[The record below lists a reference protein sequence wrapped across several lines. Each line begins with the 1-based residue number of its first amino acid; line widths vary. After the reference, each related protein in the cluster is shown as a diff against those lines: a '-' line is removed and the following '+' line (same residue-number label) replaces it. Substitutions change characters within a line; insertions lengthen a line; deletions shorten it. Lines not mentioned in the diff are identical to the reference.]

1 MAIFTIIAA
10 KIVTALG
17 FAAFTAAGAATFAT
31 IAVSTLLSIGASRLL
46 MNRQMRGAN
55 GGGSGGARIQ
65 LPPATENK
73 LPVIYGSAYVG
84 GSVTDA
90 KISSDNKTMWYC
102 VAMAEVTDT
111 GSYTFDESNIYYNGL
126 KVQFGANGVVT
137 GLINN
142 TTPPTIDTKMSGQIN
157 IYLYPDGANVAGQNT
172 SQIAQTIMQD
182 AQIPAGQR
190 WTAFDLMTKCAF
202 AIIKVQY
209 NAEKG
214 TTSLGG
220 LTARLTNSLS
230 APGACIKDYMENAR
244 YGCAIPTDQIDTAS
258 LTALDTYSAESINYG
273 TGTQQ
278 RYRLNGP
285 ISTGNDCLSN
295 LQIMVDSTDSWLQY
309 NEFLG
314 KWSVIINQ
322 SYTDYTTIGSL
333 FLIDSS
339 NLVGGIDV
347 APINLN
353 ETYNQL
359 EIAYPNASIRD
370 QTDYQLIKLED
381 YFPGVMSPNEAT
393 NKLDVDYPIVNN
405 SVQSIYLGVRR
416 LLQGREDLTVT
427 FALDYSGIQ
436 IQAGD
441 IIRIKQE
448 VYGWDTL
455 NSGEGKLFRVANVS
469 EEKYSDG
476 SLGVRITAFE
486 YNDTIYA
493 DRAILDFQPDPNTGL
508 ANPNIMD
515 NPIAPRVILEADDS
529 IAYIKITGTVPANGL
544 FNKLA
549 FQYGTSSDP
558 ITHTFYQSSDNGDG
572 SPLTAELGSV
582 SLLIGQHYS
591 IKTIGTTN
599 WATVGASVFDLSVA
613 LTPTS
618 MIIPGKQYIISS
630 VGTTDFT
637 LSGASTNA
645 IGTIYT
651 QNNAVIPSGTGVTIE
666 TDFIATGTDVGTGIV
681 DTIFVITMND
691 LPPDTYYWSVRASND
706 TQGVTSPASL
716 PIVWAGPNITA
727 PKVQKRC
734 YVSNVGTLLTINNGN
749 PPAPPLTTANICV
762 GGFLSIT
769 AGGGEL
775 VPDTYVTEI
784 VSSSEFKINVA
795 PVYNLDTF
803 NFAANQIGSCVEVT
817 CKNPANGNTAGGVD
831 GGDIQDGTIPPDKIA
846 FGGIP
851 TIIDENFWAVWQ
863 SVQGG
868 SSVYTPPV
876 LGGINEPSYWANPFS
891 TIPSSKYYPFVQGT
905 SAIADGYLANSTSPF
920 LPEGSAV
927 LQIAVTTDGW
937 TVLGFNFI
945 EGQFRAG
952 VDVIDWDFQT
962 VIVAQADCKIQ
973 FLPYVTF
980 VQTPTT
986 FSLNTQLG
994 FTTIDLKANE
1004 PYEYYYE
1011 EEGMG
1016 VVDNTQSP
1024 PDSGQTIGMMWRVI
1038 QTGINV
1044 ISVSGSTNAYL
1055 RRGPFF

>member
-1 MAIFTIIAA
+1 MAVFTIIAA

-31 IAVSTLLSIGASRLL
+31 LAVSTLLSVGASRLL
-46 MNRQMRGAN
+46 MKRQMRGAS

-73 LPVIYGSAYVG
+73 LPVIYGSAYIG

-111 GSYTFDESNIYYNGL
+111 GSYTFDTNNIYYNGL
-126 KVQFGANGVVT
+126 KVNFGSNGVVT
-137 GLINN
+137 GLVNN
-142 TTPPTIDTKMSGQIN
+142 TTPQTTDTKMSGQIN
-157 IYLYPDGANVAGQNT
+157 IYLFPDGANVPGQNT
-172 SQIAQTIMQD
+172 TQTAIQIMQD
-182 AQIPAGQR
+182 AQIPAGQQ
-190 WTAFDLMTKCAF
+190 WTATDLMSDCAF

-220 LTARLTNSLS
+220 ITARITNTLS

-258 LTALDTYSAESINYG
+258 LTALDTYSAQTINYG

-278 RYRLNGP
+278 RYRLDGP
-285 ISTGNDCLSN
+285 IDTGTDCLSN
-295 LQIMVDSTDSWLQY
+295 LQLMVDSTDSWLQY

-359 EIAYPNASIRD
+359 EVAYPNASIRD
-370 QTDYQLIKLED
+370 QTDYQLIKLQD
-381 YFPGVMSPNEAT
+381 YVPGIMSPNEAT

-441 IIRIKQE
+441 VIRIKQE

-476 SLGVRITAFE
+476 SLGVRVTAFE

-493 DRAILDFQPDPNTGL
+493 DRAILDFQPDPNLGI

-515 NPIAPRVILEADDS
+515 TPIAPRVILEADDS

-651 QNNAVIPSGTGVTIE
+651 QNNAVIPSGTGITIE
-666 TDFIATGTDVGTGIV
+666 TDFIATGTDAGTGTV

-716 PIVWAGPNITA
+716 PIVWSGPNVTA
-727 PKVQKRC
+727 PKVQNRC
-734 YVSNVGTLLTINNGN
+734 EVSNSGTVLTLNSATAPDNTTVG
-749 PPAPPLTTANICV
+749 ICV
-762 GGFLSIT
+762 GGFIT
-769 AGGGEL
+769 MNGGNGEFAAN
-775 VPDTYVTEI
+775 TYVT
-784 VSSSEFKINVA
+784 KINSTTEFEISATMTTSLDSYSPPTTNGGCVTITCLN
-795 PVYNLDTF
+795 PVT
-803 NFAANQIGSCVEVT
+803 
-817 CKNPANGNTAGGVD
+817 GGTSGGID
-831 GGDIQDGTIPPDKIA
+831 GDDIQDGTIPADKIA
-846 FGGIP
+846 FGALGKLIAQ
-851 TIIDENFWAVWQ
+851 ELWAIWQ
-863 SVQGG
+863 PNQAG
-868 SSVYTPPV
+868 TPVFTAPV
-876 LGGINEPSYWANPFS
+876 IGNINEPSLYGNPFS
-891 TIPSSKYYPFVQGT
+891 TIPSTKYYPFIQGT
-905 SAIADGYLANSTSPF
+905 SAIADGYIANSTGSYQPY
-920 LPEGSAV
+920 GSAIQNMTV
-927 LQIAVTTDGW
+927 ATDGW
-937 TVLGFNFI
+937 APFTFNFVQ
-945 EGQFRAG
+945 GLFRPG
-952 VDVIDWDFQT
+952 VDVVDYYLSTELT
-962 VIVAQADCKIQ
+962 VDTDCHVQ
-973 FLPYVTF
+973 FLPYITF
-980 VQTPTT
+980 SQTPNTLVT
-986 FSLNTQLG
+986 NTQIG
-994 FTTIDLKANE
+994 FQMIEMKAFE
-1004 PYEYYYE
+1004 PYTFQYSEL
-1011 EEGMG
+1011 GIAAFDPAG
-1016 VVDNTQSP
+1016 G
-1024 PDSGQTIGMMWRVI
+1024 DSGQTIGMLWRVI
-1038 QTGINV
+1038 ETGATV
-1044 ISVSGSTNAYL
+1044 LSVQGSADVYL
-1055 RRGPFF
+1055 KRGPFF

>member
-1 MAIFTIIAA
+1 MAVFTIIAA

-31 IAVSTLLSIGASRLL
+31 LAVSTLLSVGASRLL
-46 MNRQMRGAN
+46 MKRQMRGAS

-73 LPVIYGSAYVG
+73 LPVIYGSAYIG

-111 GSYTFDESNIYYNGL
+111 GSYTFDTNNIYYNGL
-126 KVQFGANGVVT
+126 KVNFGSNGVVT
-137 GLINN
+137 GLVNN
-142 TTPPTIDTKMSGQIN
+142 TTPPTTDTKMSGQIN
-157 IYLYPDGANVAGQNT
+157 IYLFPDGANVPGQNT
-172 SQIAQTIMQD
+172 TQTAIQIMQD
-182 AQIPAGQR
+182 AQIPAGQQ
-190 WTAFDLMTKCAF
+190 WTATDLMSDCAF

-220 LTARLTNSLS
+220 ITARITNTLS

-258 LTALDTYSAESINYG
+258 LTALDTYSAQTINYG

-278 RYRLNGP
+278 RYRLDGP
-285 ISTGNDCLSN
+285 IDTGTDCLSN
-295 LQIMVDSTDSWLQY
+295 LQLMVDSTDSWLQY

-359 EIAYPNASIRD
+359 EVAYPNASIRD

-381 YFPGVMSPNEAT
+381 YVPGIMSPNEAL

-441 IIRIKQE
+441 VIRIKQE

-476 SLGVRITAFE
+476 SLGVRVSAFE

-493 DRAILDFQPDPNTGL
+493 DRAILDFQPDPNLGI

-515 NPIAPRVILEADDS
+515 TPIAPRVILEADDS

-572 SPLTAELGSV
+572 SPLTAVLGSV

-591 IKTIGTTN
+591 IKTLGTTN
-599 WATVGASVFDLSVA
+599 WASVGANVIDLSIP
-613 LTPTS
+613 LTAST
-618 MIIPGKQYIISS
+618 MLIPGKQYIISS

-651 QNNAVIPSGTGVTIE
+651 QNNAVIPIGTGVTIE
-666 TDFIATGTDVGTGIV
+666 TDFIATGTDVGTGTV

-691 LPPDTYYWSVRASND
+691 LPANTYYWSVRASND

-716 PIVWAGPNITA
+716 PIVWTGPNVTA
-727 PKVQKRC
+727 PKVANRC
-734 YVSNVGTLLTINNGN
+734 RVSNVGKILTLNASI
-749 PPAPPLTTANICV
+749 APDNTTVGICV
-762 GGFLSIT
+762 GGFIETS
-769 AGGGEL
+769 GGVGEFAAN
-775 VPDTYVTEI
+775 TYVTQINSTTEFEI
-784 VSSSEFKINVA
+784 SATMITD
-795 PVYNLDTF
+795 LDPFSLTPP
-803 NFAANQIGSCVEVT
+803 ISGGSCVSIT
-817 CKNPANGNTAGGVD
+817 CKNPITDTTSGGVD
-831 GGDIQDGTIPPDKIA
+831 GGNIQDDTIPGSKIA
-846 FGGIP
+846 GGTTLGIILDDSTWGVVTADPATGLPILTPAAFG
-851 TIIDENFWAVWQ
+851 AV
-863 SVQGG
+863 
-868 SSVYTPPV
+868 
-876 LGGINEPSYWANPFS
+876 NEPAFITNTSS
-891 TIPSSKYYPFVQGT
+891 TISATKIYPFYQGT
-905 SAIADGYLANSTSPF
+905 SSTTDGYLANSTGAMQPEYSAF
-920 LPEGSAV
+920 LHIVNGQDQWYVFALSLIQGGFRPGQDEIVQTLQLQVVSDV
-927 LQIAVTTDGW
+927 DCTLQIMPFGTFTT
-937 TVLGFNFI
+937 
-945 EGQFRAG
+945 A
-952 VDVIDWDFQT
+952 
-962 VIVAQADCKIQ
+962 
-973 FLPYVTF
+973 
-980 VQTPTT
+980 PTT
-986 FSLNTQLG
+986 LVCNSQ
-994 FTTIDLKANE
+994 FTYNYELKANH
-1004 PYEYYYE
+1004 PT
-1011 EEGMG
+1011 G
-1016 VVDNTQSP
+1016 VDFNQDYFGFGGTGQS
-1024 PDSGQTIGMMWRVI
+1024 IGYCARVV
-1038 QTGINV
+1038 QSTGIV
-1044 ISVSGSTNAYL
+1044 TVVSGDLTASV
-1055 RRGPFF
+1055 RR